1 MTARKEEEKTLIHP
15 SSSSTAIYELLLV
28 YFAVG
33 E

>member
-15 SSSSTAIYELLLV
+15 SSSTAIYELLLV